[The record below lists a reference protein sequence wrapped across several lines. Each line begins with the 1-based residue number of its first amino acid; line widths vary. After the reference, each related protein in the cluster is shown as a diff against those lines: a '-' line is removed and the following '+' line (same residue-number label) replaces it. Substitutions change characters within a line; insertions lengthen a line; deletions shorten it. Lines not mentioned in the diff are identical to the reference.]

1 AEGHYSYLYEITTTV
16 EELTGTMMEDGIIFA
31 RYTNRQDS
39 QSLGTDIQQN
49 FIGDFSL
56 GSMRNRMVIGLDY
69 YNSRSID
76 NGSGYGNQGFV
87 YIGSN
92 VGEFQPLAPSLHAF
106 YGTPMGGGA
115 DDTGVLTQA
124 GADAGIMA
132 LGDPGAQF
140 SEVRQEILSA

>member
-1 AEGHYSYLYEITTTV
+1 NDLYVDTPTYSFQGRMDYALNDSWTSQTVLSRSSTRAEGHYSYLYEITTTV

-87 YIGSN
+87 YIGGN
-92 VGEFQPLAPSLHAF
+92 VEEFQAVAPALH
-106 YGTPMGGGA
+106 
-115 DDTGVLTQA
+115 
-124 GADAGIMA
+124 
-132 LGDPGAQF
+132 
-140 SEVRQEILSA
+140 

>member
-1 AEGHYSYLYEITTTV
+1 
-16 EELTGTMMEDGIIFA
+16 
-31 RYTNRQDS
+31 
-39 QSLGTDIQQN
+39 
-49 FIGDFSL
+49 
-56 GSMRNRMVIGLDY
+56 GSMRNRMVLGLDY

-76 NGSGYGNQGFV
+76 NGTGYGNQGFV

-140 SEVRQEILSA
+140 SEARQEIFSAYGSNVINVLPQLSAMLSVRLDRFSNDGY